1 MGNLFTKHAKKR
13 MAQRGV
19 GTSRMTSAL
28 RGTSRYQGKGVYK
41 SEIERNGI
49 KYVVVYKR
57 EGGKK
62 VVIST
67 WRK

>member
-1 MGNLFTKHAKKR
+1 MS
-13 MAQRGV
+13 QRGV
-19 GTSRMTSAL
+19 GSNRMTSAL

-62 VVIST
+62 IVIST